1 MLTTQWPYQDPELD
15 RLREMERRAIIEE
28 EKQQIRE
35 RLIRRGINPD
45 WPAIP
50 IPSPFLPRI
59 NPRIPLGYPLKI
71 NRTPTVEDVFKA
83 LR

>member
-1 MLTTQWPYQDPELD
+1 MLTAQWPYQDPELD
-15 RLREMERRAIIEE
+15 RLRDLERRAIIEE
-28 EKQQIRE
+28 EKRQIRE

-59 NPRIPLGYPLKI
+59 PLGPCIPPGYPS
-71 NRTPTVEDVFKA
+71 VEDVIRKI
-83 LR
+83 R